1 MKNQFI
7 FLATCNTCK
16 RIQSDLNLPN
26 DITLQNTKT
35 DPITEEQIDFL
46 HEQSGSYESLFNRR
60 SQQYRG
66 RGLHEQE
73 LKESDYKSLLLDHY
87 SFLKR
92 PILIY
97 NDIAYIGNSKKV
109 VAAATEALRDE

>member
-1 MKNQFI
+1 MQNQFI

-16 RIQSDLNLPN
+16 RIQKELNLPE
-26 DITLQNTKT
+26 DVILQNTKET
-35 DPITEEQIDFL
+35 PVTVEQIEFL
-46 HEQSGSYESLFNRR
+46 HQQAGSYESLFNRR

-66 RGLHEQE
+66 RGLHEQD
-73 LKESDYKSLLLDHY
+73 LKESDYKELLLDHY

-97 NDIAYIGNSKKV
+97 KNTSYVGNSKKV
-109 VAAATEALRDE
+109 VAAAIAALKDE